1 MKTNLE
7 INKIYYYP
15 ERMEYFM
22 IIGIDY
28 TDDSKF
34 YQVKFIDNPEE
45 IYHFVDDFPI
55 FENCEEVN
63 V

>member
-1 MKTNLE
+1 
-7 INKIYYYP
+7 
-15 ERMEYFM
+15 M

-45 IYHFVDDFPI
+45 IYHFIDDFPI